1 MKPMIKW
8 HPAFRWSVG
17 ALIWMFFIVP
27 VCVIVSIYLLLTDTL
42 ESIGDRFSELGDVL
56 GETFGGILFGE
67 KNS

>member
-1 MKPMIKW
+1 
-8 HPAFRWSVG
+8 
-17 ALIWMFFIVP
+17 MFFIVP
-27 VCVIVSIYLLLTDTL
+27 VCVIGSIYLLLTDTL